1 MIGLPSD
8 GWKFGPAMREN
19 PSADNTLAVGFPRS
33 LLPRS
38 LLLTY
43 FLSLLP
49 PNFPI
54 NYNFICIPTVTFG
67 VDLCSLFRCTDSL
80 EL

>member
-33 LLPRS
+33 LR
-38 LLLTY
+38 
-43 FLSLLP
+43 
-49 PNFPI
+49 
-54 NYNFICIPTVTFG
+54 PTAIVE
-67 VDLCSLFRCTDSL
+67 VAKRV
-80 EL
+80 